1 MPCGSSDHNGNEIA
15 RSGQSGRMNLSQ
27 TLADS
32 TYPALKQYVLEH
44 TGLDYYAPRD
54 EDFATRLGRRLA
66 ALHLKSCADYLRRLR
81 EDSIEIDALVGE
93 LTIGETY
100 FFRQIEHF
108 DLLRTVI
115 LPDLLRTN
123 RETRELRIWSAG
135 CATGAEPYS
144 VAILLAQD
152 FAGALDDWR
161 VTILGADINPDFLA
175 QARAGRF
182 SRWALRDVPENIL
195 ATWFVRDG
203 KQWIL
208 HPAIRDAVSFRYHN
222 LTDDRSHPSPDGLP
236 FDLILCRNVM
246 IYFSADRIRRLGAR
260 FHELLRPGGWLLPG
274 HAEYGLDAFPQFTLF
289 REAAATVY
297 RRIPPPDAP
306 AALEFEP
313 ALPEIGLP
321 PVPSVFSPP
330 AATTPHR
337 LTEDADVARILAD
350 TGHWDDAAAVC
361 ERILER
367 DSLNPTAHFTLALV
381 LAHRGLA
388 DEAVKQLRSAIYV
401 DNDFALAWYHLGAM
415 LQSAGDLH
423 GARKAFLNV
432 CELLND
438 LQPDTPVAHGDGI
451 QADELRE
458 LARMHHDL
466 ARER

>member
-1 MPCGSSDHNGNEIA
+1 
-15 RSGQSGRMNLSQ
+15 MNLPQ

-54 EDFATRLGRRLA
+54 EDFATRLGRRLT
-66 ALHLKSCADYLRRLR
+66 ALRSGNCADYLRRLR
-81 EDSIEIDALVGE
+81 DDCAEIDALVGE

-152 FAGALDDWR
+152 FAGVMDDWR
-161 VTILGADINPDFLA
+161 VTILGTDINPDFLA

-195 ATWFVRDG
+195 SSYFLRDG
-203 KQWIL
+203 NQWIL

-222 LTDDRSHPSPDGLP
+222 LTEYPAHPSTDGLP

-246 IYFSADRIRRLGAR
+246 IYFSADRIRRLAQR

-274 HAEYGLDAFPQFTLF
+274 HAEYGLDSFPQFTLL
-289 REAAATVY
+289 RETSATVY
-297 RRIPPPDAP
+297 RRIPPAEAPIAP
-306 AALEFEP
+306 AFEP
-313 ALPEIGLP
+313 ASTRAVHLL
-321 PVPSVFSPP
+321 
-330 AATTPHR
+330 AAGRDNAASRNRRRRRRPRSRGHRPLGRRCRRLRTHSRTRLAQPHR
-337 LTEDADVARILAD
+337 ALHAR
-350 TGHWDDAAAVC
+350 
-361 ERILER
+361 
-367 DSLNPTAHFTLALV
+367 
-381 LAHRGLA
+381 
-388 DEAVKQLRSAIYV
+388 
-401 DNDFALAWYHLGAM
+401 
-415 LQSAGDLH
+415 
-423 GARKAFLNV
+423 ARPRASW
-432 CELLND
+432 
-438 LQPDTPVAHGDGI
+438 P
-451 QADELRE
+451 R
-458 LARMHHDL
+458 R
-466 ARER
+466 